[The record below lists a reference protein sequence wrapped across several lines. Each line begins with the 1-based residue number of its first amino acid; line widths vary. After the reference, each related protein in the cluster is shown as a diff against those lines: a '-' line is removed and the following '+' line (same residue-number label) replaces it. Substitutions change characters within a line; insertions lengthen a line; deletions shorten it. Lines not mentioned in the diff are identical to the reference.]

1 MILSLIINFSI
12 LFTFIVLA
20 YFLYEFFGG
29 FKKEYRSYYPILVGC
44 GAGIVAILVMKTSLQ
59 LSPNVIG
66 DTRSAV
72 LLLAIIIGGPQ
83 AGIITAVLAGLFR
96 MISAD
101 FSINTMI
108 FGLNTIF
115 VGTVLSLIAMKIPIT
130 SKNIH
135 AYIWPCILE
144 FLFFIIIATPVTWH
158 DPSIWILTLANAFAF
173 YATYGVLHIFKKQ
186 FAYTRAVEKLADT
199 DYLTGV
205 PNNRIFREELNRLTN
220 NRLSFALILI
230 DIDRFRAVN
239 HHYGHLYGDEILK
252 QLAKILDDYA
262 QEHNSLLTRVS
273 GEEFYLICYDAAP
286 AIALNYAS
294 ELRLLLCNH
303 PFILSNFKEVR
314 LTASFSIVNY
324 PDNAITSE
332 SLVKLADDIRQSQ
345 SNSKQLNSII
355 HANQL
360 KKDHEKSFQ

>member
-29 FKKEYRSYYPILVGC
+29 FKKEYQPYYPILVGC
-44 GAGIVAILVMKTSLQ
+44 GAGIIAILVMKTSLH
-59 LSPNVIG
+59 LSSEVIG

-83 AGIITAVLAGLFR
+83 AGFITAVIAGLFR

-101 FSINTMI
+101 FSMNTMI
-108 FGLNTIF
+108 FGLNTI
-115 VGTVLSLIAMKIPIT
+115 VIGSVMSLIAMKIPIT
-130 SKNIH
+130 SKNVH
-135 AYIWPCILE
+135 AYIWPCVLE
-144 FLFFIIIATPVTWH
+144 FLFFIIIVTPVTWD
-158 DPSIWILTLANAFAF
+158 DPSLWTLTFMSAFAF
-173 YATYGVLHIFKKQ
+173 YATYGVLYIFKKQ

-220 NRLSFALILI
+220 NRLAFALILI

-294 ELRLLLCNH
+294 ELRMLLRERA
-303 PFILSNFKEVR
+303 FILSNFEEVHV
-314 LTASFSIVNY
+314 TASFSIVNY

-332 SLVKLADDIRQSQ
+332 SLVRLADDIRQSQ
-345 SNSKQLNSII
+345 SNSKQLNSIL

-360 KKDHEKSFQ
+360 KKEH